1 MYIAICI
8 DDNNGM
14 MFNRRRQSRDRVLL
28 DDLIKLANGK
38 LYICEY
44 SEKLLSQRKDLQT
57 EIGYFP
63 EKDGVFFAECAVT
76 HDMVCSAEG
85 LIVYHWNRLYPQD
98 LAFEFDPEEEGFK
111 LISTEEFEGSSHDV
125 ITKKIWKR

>member
-63 EKDGVFFAECAVT
+63 EKT
-76 HDMVCSAEG
+76 
-85 LIVYHWNRLYPQD
+85 VYFLQNVPLR
-98 LAFEFDPEEEGFK
+98 
-111 LISTEEFEGSSHDV
+111 T
-125 ITKKIWKR
+125 IWYVAPRG